1 LRFLRGIGRGGKENS
16 YAVKRHE
23 CNLTKQTEKCM
34 VKLLILAEMSRM
46 EENCLKYDLKFARRR
61 GIIIPMLF
69 ANTVRKCMATE
80 PIQKR
85 GAPAG

>member
-1 LRFLRGIGRGGKENS
+1 ML
-16 YAVKRHE
+16 
-23 CNLTKQTEKCM
+23 
-34 VKLLILAEMSRM
+34 KLLILAEMSRM
-46 EENCLKYDLKFARRR
+46 EENCLKYDLKFARWR